1 MEILVPC
8 TYLERLFVQT
18 QDSENKILCPEYY
31 LFILIL
37 SGQIQFL

>member
-8 TYLERLFVQT
+8 TYLEHLFVQT
-18 QDSENKILCPEYY
+18 QGSEIKFMFRILF

-37 SGQIQFL
+37 SGQIQFP